1 MNHKI
6 RRYPGTPCAQNPAD
20 WLDPSSRGHTARAC
34 RTCPAL
40 AHCAAEARRTRPAYG
55 MWAGVW
61 IDGDFADKSQL
72 LALPHP
78 DPSTTQQGALQGP
91 VVEGPVVS
99 PKAMRAARVRR
110 VGALC
115 TAGAPPAVAALIT
128 ARASG
133 HCEIMAPACT
143 YTQTAVFPRR
153 RRRAISILSS
163 PAEALAACANCIDL
177 IEHTALPTALDL
189 GYILDPRSCASTVAL
204 WWRQRHWV
212 HLDTRGRLRPLAT
225 PRLTPSA

>member
-6 RRYPGTPCAQNPAD
+6 RRHPGTPCAQNPAD
-20 WLDPSSRGHTARAC
+20 WLDPRRRGHTARAC
-34 RTCPAL
+34 RTCPAR
-40 AHCAAEARRTRPAYG
+40 ARCAAEAARTRPDYG
-55 MWAGVW
+55 MWAGLW
-61 IDGDFADKSQL
+61 IDGDFTGKEHL
-72 LALPHP
+72 LILPHP
-78 DPSTTQQGALQGP
+78 DPSPTESVAHQAP
-91 VVEGPVVS
+91 VTP
-99 PKAMRAARVRR
+99 PTAMRAARVRR

-115 TAGAPPAVAALIT
+115 TAGAPPVVPALIT

-143 YTQTAVFPRR
+143 YTQSAVFTRR
-153 RRRAISILSS
+153 RGGARSPLSS
-163 PAEALAACANCIDL
+163 PAEAVAGCANCIDL

-212 HLDTRGRLRPLAT
+212 HFDTRGRLRPAAT
-225 PRLTPSA
+225 ARLTPTA